1 MRLDAKAL
9 RQKRRQ
15 FLALEH
21 PSGLLY
27 LLGQD
32 RQRFVAELAEAALV
46 RALRGNTAPGKAP
59 RAGTTPG

>member
-9 RQKRRQ
+9 RQKRRE

-27 LLGQD
+27 RLGQG
-32 RQRFVAELAEAALV
+32 RQRFVAELVRPLRPALA
-46 RALRGNTAPGKAP
+46 RQ
-59 RAGTTPG
+59 